1 MFQVS
6 VVGSVGMGLVWLFG
20 GGSTEVGDGGHEC
33 CGEGNSSGEMVFHCV
48 GTCWRRR
55 REALGLVSTGMGC
68 WIHVYFAWCCQDSGV
83 DVVMYA
89 LLLLEG
95 SWEHVLFDIKQGKQ
109 SGKTS

>member
-1 MFQVS
+1 M
-6 VVGSVGMGLVWLFG
+6 
-20 GGSTEVGDGGHEC
+20 
-33 CGEGNSSGEMVFHCV
+33 
-48 GTCWRRR
+48 
-55 REALGLVSTGMGC
+55 STGMGC

-89 LLLLEG
+89 LLLLLLLEEG